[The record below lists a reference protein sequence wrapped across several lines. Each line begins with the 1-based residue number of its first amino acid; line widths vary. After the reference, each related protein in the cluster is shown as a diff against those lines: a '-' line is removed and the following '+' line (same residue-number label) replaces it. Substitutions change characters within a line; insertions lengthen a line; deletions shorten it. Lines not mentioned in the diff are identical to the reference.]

1 VSHQPLQGD
10 FFDRVRTVAVA
21 VMIAAGAAISV
32 GSFLDWVA
40 LSDVPNRDR
49 EADFGSE
56 EAFEDEEQRSE
67 PVSGTETPYGIN
79 ALVAGLVLVAAAPML
94 LARRRG
100 KWAWIGF
107 LASVIAGGLSIAAY
121 RAVADEASSL
131 YRELDLVGRAS
142 PGFGLTL
149 VAAGAITGLI
159 ASVGGVISTP
169 YREPEEESSGEG
181 P

>member
-1 VSHQPLQGD
+1 VSRQPLQGD

-21 VMIAAGAAISV
+21 VMIAAGAAIAV

-40 LSDVPNRDR
+40 LSDVPNRDQ

-56 EAFEDEEQRSE
+56 EAFENEEQRSE
-67 PVSGTETPYGIN
+67 PVAGTETPYGIN
-79 ALVAGLVLVAAAPML
+79 ALVAGLVLIGAAPML
-94 LARRRG
+94 LMRRRG
-100 KWAWIGF
+100 KWAWLGF

-121 RAVADEASSL
+121 RAIADESASL

-159 ASVGGVISTP
+159 ASVGGVIATP
-169 YREPEEESSGEG
+169 YREPEAESFREG
-181 P
+181 L